1 MQLNKEKAT
10 LLNNAIDEWQEHD
23 LITAEQSQKLRE
35 TVVVRKFD
43 WKQVTIYA
51 FIIAVVCC
59 VLSIIVLLS
68 DKPLRE
74 LIERILQINDFII
87 SCILTIFT
95 LLIFY
100 YTKIRFQKHK
110 TTPFRNQSFLL
121 IAAFLSLASISYW
134 AKSLHV
140 FQNNYTGI
148 FLLASIIYVALAMYF
163 NSQTIW
169 VLSLLMLAFAYGLFT
184 VSLSDSTNQEMFL
197 GMNFPLRFIPF
208 SVFVL
213 SFLVILNKYEK
224 LKSFYKI
231 HYIVGLLFFYIS
243 LWLVTIFGNYNS
255 YETWNAVKQY
265 QFIFWDVI
273 LFALTSFGM
282 YVGLKRNDF
291 ILGNISLMF
300 FILNLI
306 TRYFEYFWIPLHKS
320 IFFMILA
327 VVFWLVGSKAEKLWN
342 LKFLEK
348 E

>member
-1 MQLNKEKAT
+1 MQLNKEKFD
-10 LLNNAIDEWQEHD
+10 LLNNAIDEWQNQD
-23 LITAEQSQKLRE
+23 LITTEQSQKLKS
-35 TVVVRKFD
+35 TVVIRKFD

-74 LIERILQINDFII
+74 LIEKILQINDVII
-87 SCILTIFT
+87 SCILTVFT
-95 LLIFY
+95 LLGFY

-134 AKSLHV
+134 AKTMHV
-140 FQNNYTGI
+140 FQNNYAGI
-148 FLLASIIYVALAMYF
+148 FLLASIIYVALAIYF

-169 VLSLLMLAFAYGLFT
+169 VLSILMLAFAYGLFS
-184 VSLSDSTNQEMFL
+184 VLLSNDVDREIFL
-197 GMNFPLRFIPF
+197 GMNFPFRFIPF
-208 SVFVL
+208 SL
-213 SFLVILNKYEK
+213 ILLAFLLLFNKSEK
-224 LKSFYKI
+224 LKPFYKT
-231 HYIVGLLFFYIS
+231 HYIVGLLFFFFS
-243 LWLVTIFGNYNS
+243 LWLVSIFGNFES
-255 YETWNAVKQY
+255 YERWNTVTQF
-265 QFIFWDVI
+265 QFIFWDLV
-273 LFALTSFGM
+273 LFVLTSFGM
-282 YVGLKRNDF
+282 YFGLKRNDF
-291 ILGNISLMF
+291 VIGNISLMF

-327 VVFWLVGSKAEKLWN
+327 IVFWLVGSKAEKLWN